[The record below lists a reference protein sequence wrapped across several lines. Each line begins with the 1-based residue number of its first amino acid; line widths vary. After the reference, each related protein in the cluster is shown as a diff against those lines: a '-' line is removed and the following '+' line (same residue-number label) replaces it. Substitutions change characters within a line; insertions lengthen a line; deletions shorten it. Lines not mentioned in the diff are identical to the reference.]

1 MQIAATVLG
10 SQTSSAR
17 ATRAGSARV
26 AAVAATPAVEGVVL
40 RDEAVTARPLPADA
54 VSRRA
59 QPAAMLYAMFERMG
73 GASTSV
79 WKGMHVNLVV

>member
-1 MQIAATVLG
+1 MQIGATVLG
-10 SQTSSAR
+10 SQASSTR
-17 ATRAGSARV
+17 ATRTGGARV

-40 RDEAVTARPLPADA
+40 REESLPARPLPMEPAP
-54 VSRRA
+54 RRA